1 MSESE
6 TLQKVNRDNPS
17 RNISTSDHAMMAW
30 DYLEEPI
37 NEMKMEQKMII
48 HLKMK
53 KLSERI

>member
-6 TLQKVNRDNPS
+6 ILQKLNRDNPS

-37 NEMKMEQKMII
+37 NEMKMKQKMIV
-48 HLKMK
+48 HLKIK
-53 KLSERI
+53 KLSE